1 MGSNVTKST
10 TPQNTLVCKK
20 KKKVHSGFESY
31 YLAC

>member
-20 KKKVHSGFESY
+20 KKRFTVD
-31 YLAC
+31 LRVII